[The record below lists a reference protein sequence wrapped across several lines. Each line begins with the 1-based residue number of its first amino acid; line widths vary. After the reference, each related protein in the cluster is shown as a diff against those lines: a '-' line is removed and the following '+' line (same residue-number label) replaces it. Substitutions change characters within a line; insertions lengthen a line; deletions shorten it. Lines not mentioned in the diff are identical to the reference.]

1 MQAGTG
7 DPAVFAQLRE
17 RFSTWAFKNRLSP
30 PRGRNPSRA
39 QGSPQLEVKGVLST
53 DRAEPESPP
62 PRRVWCV
69 WLPRCRLWG
78 LRRAPPCRREDRPRL
93 AALGSSAPR
102 GRGRGRGVPAGGQG
116 RQDARW
122 SAAGRSQE
130 AGLVLRATRPQSCA
144 RPASEGAGAHARV
157 WHPAL
162 RRDRRRCGGGV
173 TEHSGA
179 AARGPTARGPA
190 GKPGGAPPPS
200 LLSQRRAT
208 SGPRARSSGDLQK
221 HLSRSTGVF
230 RSRCVGT
237 WATFLGGRLSAPGSW
252 APARCGN
259 GAAPPRLDGACQV
272 SPPPAAGWALR
283 GLKLLRGRRRQDR
296 GRAAREPLPRAPG
309 AQAQWRRLPERVLQP
324 PSAATRTPTR
334 TPAAAGPGPAFTPTR
349 AASVTA
355 GTPRH
360 QQELPAAARQHP

>member
-30 PRGRNPSRA
+30 PGGRNPSRA

-69 WLPRCRLWG
+69 VAATMSSVGAPQSPALPKG
-78 LRRAPPCRREDRPRL
+78 GQAPPCGIGQLSPP
-93 AALGSSAPR
+93 GP
-102 GRGRGRGVPAGGQG
+102 GPGRGVPAGGQG

-122 SAAGRSQE
+122 RAAGWSQE
-130 AGLVLRATRPQSCA
+130 AGLVLPATRPQSCA

-200 LLSQRRAT
+200 LLSQRGAT

-221 HLSRSTGVF
+221 HLSRSAGVF

-272 SPPPAAGWALR
+272 SPPPAAGWALSC
-283 GLKLLRGRRRQDR
+283 LKLLRGRRRQDR
-296 GRAAREPLPRAPG
+296 GRAAREPPPRAPG

-324 PSAATRTPTR
+324 PSAATRTP
-334 TPAAAGPGPAFTPTR
+334 AAGPGPAFTPTR

>member
-1 MQAGTG
+1 MRVAATMSSVGAPQSPALPKGGQAPPCGIG
-7 DPAVFAQLRE
+7 Q
-17 RFSTWAFKNRLSP
+17 LSP
-30 PRGRNPSRA
+30 PGPGPGPGCAGRGAGAAGCQMER
-39 QGSPQLEVKGVLST
+39 G
-53 DRAEPESPP
+53 RAEPGGRLSSPGHTSPELRP
-62 PRRVWCV
+62 P
-69 WLPRCRLWG
+69 G
-78 LRRAPPCRREDRPRL
+78 L
-93 AALGSSAPR
+93 
-102 GRGRGRGVPAGGQG
+102 
-116 RQDARW
+116 
-122 SAAGRSQE
+122 
-130 AGLVLRATRPQSCA
+130 
-144 RPASEGAGAHARV
+144 ASEGAGAHARV

-179 AARGPTARGPA
+179 AARGPTARGAA

-200 LLSQRRAT
+200 HLSQRGAT

-221 HLSRSTGVF
+221 HLSRSAGVF

-272 SPPPAAGWALR
+272 SPPAAAGWALSC
-283 GLKLLRGRRRQDR
+283 LKLLRGRRRQDR
-296 GRAAREPLPRAPG
+296 GRAAREPPPRAPG

>member
-1 MQAGTG
+1 MRVAATMSSVGAPQSPALPKGGQAPPCGIG
-7 DPAVFAQLRE
+7 Q
-17 RFSTWAFKNRLSP
+17 LSP
-30 PRGRNPSRA
+30 PGP
-39 QGSPQLEVKGVLST
+39 
-53 DRAEPESPP
+53 
-62 PRRVWCV
+62 
-69 WLPRCRLWG
+69 
-78 LRRAPPCRREDRPRL
+78 
-93 AALGSSAPR
+93 
-102 GRGRGRGVPAGGQG
+102 GRGRGVPAGGQG

-200 LLSQRRAT
+200 LLSQRGAT

-221 HLSRSTGVF
+221 HLSRSAGVF

-272 SPPPAAGWALR
+272 SPPPAAGWALSC
-283 GLKLLRGRRRQDR
+283 LKLLRGRRRQDR
-296 GRAAREPLPRAPG
+296 GRAAREPPPRAPG

-334 TPAAAGPGPAFTPTR
+334 TLAAAGPGPAFTPTR